1 MKFMKLIIYFIVILI
16 SVTLLMGGC
25 EGESDSSTISKSVSI
40 APIQSST
47 TNSTSL
53 TTLTTIQT
61 TSTSSTSQSTY
72 TPKPKTYS
80 SAPSMQIEI
89 SKNYSATLETSLGSF
104 KIKLLAQ
111 ESPLTVNNFI
121 FLSRD
126 GFYNGVIF
134 HRIIRT
140 FMIQTGDP
148 TGTGSGTPGYRFADE
163 LPPKHSYDPGIV
175 AMANSGPNTNG
186 SQFFICTGPDSAG
199 LNNYPKYTQFGQII
213 EGMDIVQK
221 IASVPVVSNGREVSK
236 PVTPPFIKSITI
248 IE

>member
-1 MKFMKLIIYFIVILI
+1 MKFMKLIIYCIVILS

-25 EGESDSSTISKSVSI
+25 GGESGSSSISKPIST

-47 TNSTSL
+47 TTSTTL
-53 TTLTTIQT
+53 TPLTTIQT

-72 TPKPKTYS
+72 TSKPKTYS
-80 SAPSMQIEI
+80 SAPSMQIDT
-89 SKNYSATLETSLGSF
+89 SKNYIASLETSFGTF

-111 ESPLTVNNFI
+111 ESPLTVNNFV
-121 FLSRD
+121 FLSRE

-134 HRIIRT
+134 HRIIKT

-148 TGTGSGTPGYRFADE
+148 TGTGSGTPGYKFVDE
-163 LPPKHSYDPGIV
+163 LPPKHPYDPGIV

-186 SQFFICTGPDSAG
+186 SQFFICTGPDAVS

-236 PVTPPFIKSITI
+236 PVTPPFIKSVTI

>member
-1 MKFMKLIIYFIVILI
+1 MRFMKLIICCIVILI
-16 SVTLLMGGC
+16 SITMLMSGC
-25 EGESDSSTISKSVSI
+25 TRESGSSTISKSVSTV
-40 APIQSST
+40 PIQSST
-47 TNSTSL
+47 TTSTTL
-53 TTLTTIQT
+53 TTLTTSQT
-61 TSTSSTSQSTY
+61 TSASSTSQSTY

-80 SAPSMQIEI
+80 SAPSMQIDRA
-89 SKNYSATLETSLGSF
+89 KNYIASLETSLGTF

-111 ESPLTVNNFI
+111 ESPLTVNNFV
-121 FLSRD
+121 FLSRE

-134 HRIIRT
+134 HRIIKT

-148 TGTGSGTPGYRFADE
+148 TGTGSGTPGYKFADE
-163 LPPKHSYDPGIV
+163 LPPKHLYDPGIV
-175 AMANSGPNTNG
+175 AMANSGSNTNG
-186 SQFFICTGPDSAG
+186 SQFFICTGPDAAS

-236 PVTPPFIKSITI
+236 PVTPPFIKSVTI